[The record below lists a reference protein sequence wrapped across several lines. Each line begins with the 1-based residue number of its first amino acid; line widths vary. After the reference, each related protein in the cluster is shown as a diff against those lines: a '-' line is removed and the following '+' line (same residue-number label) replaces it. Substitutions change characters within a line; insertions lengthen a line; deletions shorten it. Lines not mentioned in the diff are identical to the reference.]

1 MPITNFPEQGGDSPV
16 SLRSSRYP
24 LFPLDEAQALKD
36 EWPEIWDR
44 GGNILGNRQF
54 NRLAPMA
61 RDRRSPET
69 DTEEEA
75 VRLRE
80 AWAARHLEDFRLAGV
95 VAQIKWLVIGS
106 RGLDHMRDVIMSEK
120 ERLRDR
126 REFRAPLSL
135 KDGKASFV
143 MTTDALDR
151 QGEVVEVDGWDF
163 GNFMKN
169 PVILDTHRYESIE
182 DIVGKAVGEPRREG
196 SGWVVDIEFAA
207 TERGKVAK
215 TLVEQGML
223 NAVSVGFRSTQRR
236 KEGRTMHHVQKELLE
251 VSLVA
256 IPANPTALRVKA
268 VQPFGDLPL
277 APDDLEWNQ
286 PAAQERVRRW
296 ASSDGSGDKDSMD
309 WERYAR
315 AFMLVREGMEEDFGG
330 YGYPFADVVEDR
342 LVAHIRPIQIIAN
355 ILAGGQGGG
364 NLSPEDRRR
373 MARVVER
380 YYDKAGVDLPESVA
394 ELAKGSYMDKPMEEE
409 QGMGGDKPKKPM
421 AKNEQLMSLR
431 DHLVAAAAVVDAML
445 EGYDE
450 DEEMPEEEAPVV
462 EDSAKA
468 GGSGQDYRTPE
479 TLVSA
484 LKAAVAAIGGPNK

>member
-1 MPITNFPEQGGDSPV
+1 MPITNFPEAGGDSPV

-44 GGNILGNRQF
+44 GGNILGDKQF

-95 VAQIKWLVIGS
+95 VAQIKWLVVGS

-196 SGWVVDIEFAA
+196 SGWVVDIEFAN

-268 VQPFGDLPL
+268 ATEFADLPL
-277 APDDLEWNQ
+277 APEDRPWDGPNAEQRVQAWAGAEGRDFSNMDWARYAKAFLWVDPENREQ
-286 PAAQERVRRW
+286 VGGYKLGFADIIDGELVAVPRGLMTCAAVLAGARGGVDIPAA
-296 ASSDGSGDKDSMD
+296 D
-309 WERYAR
+309 
-315 AFMLVREGMEEDFGG
+315 REG
-330 YGYPFADVVEDR
+330 VVR
-342 LVAHIRPIQIIAN
+342 L
-355 ILAGGQGGG
+355 
-364 NLSPEDRRR
+364 LS
-373 MARVVER
+373 R
-380 YYDKAGVDLPESVA
+380 YYDKMDREVPEG
-394 ELAKGSYMDKPMEEE
+394 AKAQEEMMDGE
-409 QGMGGDKPKKPM
+409 PKKPM
-421 AKNEQLMSLR
+421 AKNEQLMNLR

-468 GGSGQDYRTPE
+468 GGAGQESGNPE
-479 TLVSA
+479 TLVAA
-484 LKAAVAAIGGPNK
+484 LKAAVAAIGGN

>member
-1 MPITNFPEQGGDSPV
+1 MPITNFPEAGDDSPV

-24 LFPLDEAQALKD
+24 LFPLNEAQALKD
-36 EWPEIWDR
+36 DYPEIWDR
-44 GGNILGNRQF
+44 GGNILGSKQF

-95 VAQIKWLVIGS
+95 IAQVKWLVIGS
-106 RGLDHMRDVIMSEK
+106 RGLDHMRDVIMAEK

-151 QGEVVEVDGWDF
+151 QGEVVEAEGWDF
-163 GNFMKN
+163 ANYLKN

-196 SGWVVDIEFAA
+196 SGYVVDIEFAN

-215 TLVEQGML
+215 ALVEQGML

-236 KEGRTMHHVQKELLE
+236 KEGRTVHHVQKELLE

-268 VQPFGDLPL
+268 VQPFRDLPM
-277 APDDLEWNQ
+277 ASDDLVWNQ
-286 PAAQERVRRW
+286 PEAQDRVRRW
-296 ASSDGSGDKDSMD
+296 ASSDKSGDKDKMEWD
-309 WERYAR
+309 RYAR
-315 AFMLVREGMEEDFGG
+315 AFMLVRDGMEEDFGG
-330 YGYPFADVVEDR
+330 YAYPFADVVGDR
-342 LVAHIRPIQIIAN
+342 LVAHIRPVQIIAN

-364 NLSPEDRRR
+364 SLSPEDRRR

-380 YYDKAGVDLPESVA
+380 YYEKAGVDLPESVA
-394 ELAKGSYMDKPMEEE
+394 DLAKGSYMNRPDDDE
-409 QGMGGDKPKKPM
+409 QDMIGEKPKKPM
-421 AKNEQLMSLR
+421 AKNERLLALR
-431 DHLVAAAAVVDAML
+431 DHLVSAAAVVDALL

-450 DEEMPEEEAPVV
+450 NEEMPEDEAPVV

-468 GGSGQDYRTPE
+468 GGARQEAAKPE
-479 TLVSA
+479 TLVRA
-484 LKAAVAAIGGPNK
+484 LKAAVAAIGGVNK

>member
-1 MPITNFPEQGGDSPV
+1 
-16 SLRSSRYP
+16 
-24 LFPLDEAQALKD
+24 
-36 EWPEIWDR
+36 
-44 GGNILGNRQF
+44 
-54 NRLAPMA
+54 
-61 RDRRSPET
+61 
-69 DTEEEA
+69 
-75 VRLRE
+75 
-80 AWAARHLEDFRLAGV
+80 
-95 VAQIKWLVIGS
+95 
-106 RGLDHMRDVIMSEK
+106 
-120 ERLRDR
+120 
-126 REFRAPLSL
+126 
-135 KDGKASFV
+135 
-143 MTTDALDR
+143 
-151 QGEVVEVDGWDF
+151 
-163 GNFMKN
+163 
-169 PVILDTHRYESIE
+169 
-182 DIVGKAVGEPRREG
+182 
-196 SGWVVDIEFAA
+196 VDIEFAA

>member
-1 MPITNFPEQGGDSPV
+1 MPITNFPEAGGDSPV

-44 GGNILGNRQF
+44 GGNILGDKQF

-61 RDRRSPET
+61 RDRRVPET

-95 VAQIKWLVIGS
+95 VAQIKWLVVGS

-151 QGEVVEVDGWDF
+151 QGEVVETDGWDF
-163 GNFMKN
+163 ANFMKN

-196 SGWVVDIEFAA
+196 SGWVVDIEFAN

-215 TLVEQGML
+215 ALVEQGML

-256 IPANPTALRVKA
+256 IPANPTALRVKS
-268 VQPFGDLPL
+268 
-277 APDDLEWNQ
+277 
-286 PAAQERVRRW
+286 QE
-296 ASSDGSGDKDSMD
+296 
-309 WERYAR
+309 
-315 AFMLVREGMEEDFGG
+315 EEQ
-330 YGYPFADVVEDR
+330 V
-342 LVAHIRPIQIIAN
+342 
-355 ILAGGQGGG
+355 
-364 NLSPEDRRR
+364 
-373 MARVVER
+373 
-380 YYDKAGVDLPESVA
+380 
-394 ELAKGSYMDKPMEEE
+394 DKPMEEE
-409 QGMGGDKPKKPM
+409 QGMAEDKPM
-421 AKNEQLMSLR
+421 AKNEQLMNLR

-450 DEEMPEEEAPVV
+450 DEEMPEDEAPVV

-468 GGSGQDYRTPE
+468 GGAGQESGNPE

>member
-1 MPITNFPEQGGDSPV
+1 MPITNFPEAGGDSPV

-44 GGNILGNRQF
+44 GGNILGDKQF

-95 VAQIKWLVIGS
+95 VAQIKWLVVGS
-106 RGLDHMRDVIMSEK
+106 RGLDHMRDVIMTEK

-126 REFRAPLSL
+126 RELRAPLSL

-151 QGEVVEVDGWDF
+151 QGEIVETEGWDF

-196 SGWVVDIEFAA
+196 SGWVVDIEFAN

-215 TLVEQGML
+215 ALVEQGML

-256 IPANPTALRVKA
+256 IPANPTALRVKS
-268 VQPFGDLPL
+268 
-277 APDDLEWNQ
+277 NQ
-286 PAAQERVRRW
+286 
-296 ASSDGSGDKDSMD
+296 
-309 WERYAR
+309 
-315 AFMLVREGMEEDFGG
+315 ED
-330 YGYPFADVVEDR
+330 E
-342 LVAHIRPIQIIAN
+342 
-355 ILAGGQGGG
+355 
-364 NLSPEDRRR
+364 
-373 MARVVER
+373 
-380 YYDKAGVDLPESVA
+380 
-394 ELAKGSYMDKPMEEE
+394 MDKPMEEE
-409 QGMGGDKPKKPM
+409 QGMHGDEPKKPM
-421 AKNEQLMSLR
+421 AKNEQVMKLR
-431 DHLVAAAAVVDAML
+431 DHLVAAAALVDAML

-468 GGSGQDYRTPE
+468 GGAGQDFRTPE

-484 LKAAVAAIGGPNK
+484 LNAAIAAIGGLK